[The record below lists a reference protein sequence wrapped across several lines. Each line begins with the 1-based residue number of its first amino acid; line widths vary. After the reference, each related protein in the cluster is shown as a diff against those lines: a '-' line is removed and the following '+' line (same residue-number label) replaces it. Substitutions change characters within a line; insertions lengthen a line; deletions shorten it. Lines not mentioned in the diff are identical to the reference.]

1 MITFALRWFGVNRV
15 WSWSNALSSESI
27 WKRDIGIEFICSY
40 PFVLPILRIRIYHR
54 EKLYGVVFFPTDI
67 HT

>member
-15 WSWSNALSSESI
+15 WSLSNALSSESI
-27 WKRDIGIEFICSY
+27 WKRDIGTEFICPF
-40 PFVLPILRIRIYHR
+40 PFVLPILRTHFYHR
-54 EKLYGVVFFPTDI
+54 EKLYGVVFYPTDI

>member
-27 WKRDIGIEFICSY
+27 WKRDIGTEFICSFL
-40 PFVLPILRIRIYHR
+40 FVLPILRTRIYHR
-54 EKLYGVVFFPTDI
+54 EK
-67 HT
+67 

>member
-1 MITFALRWFGVNRV
+1 MITLALRWFGVNRV

-27 WKRDIGIEFICSY
+27 WKRDIGTEFICSFL
-40 PFVLPILRIRIYHR
+40 FVLPILRTRIYHR
-54 EKLYGVVFFPTDI
+54 EKLHGVVFYLAGI